1 MQFGAQDT
9 SMNKRGKIYA
19 FTELPA
25 QWEEAYRKQRS
36 TIEKTNEWKGREYFE
51 WGLQFYI
58 G

>member
-1 MQFGAQDT
+1 
-9 SMNKRGKIYA
+9 MNKRGKIYA